1 MDCEVLLRVVPVTL
15 TTALAALTAVVTTV
29 SAHAAPVP
37 VDTPDPQ
44 STSMPDV
51 PGSDQAL
58 LSCPPLPDA
67 DNPLGPIP
75 PRDPLCGENDM
86 ELAGDIYLRSNAYR
100 RLSTI
105 YGPDVAVSLIGNNH
119 YQLRDHAGNLILGE
133 DRSTLHHVP
142 FGNEIVPPQGN
153 VSNLTPHE
161 QAIRAGMSRVTVGIM
176 QGVVYTGDLTDMS
189 AYLTTPI
196 GSLVVQAPGTGP
208 NPLEPGPGGER
219 QLQLLNNFQ
228 VLDTQG
234 RYVMGNTLTLGSPM
248 ALWPNAAVPCPQ
260 GTVPISQLPTRSQ
273 PGSAPIT
280 VADLPDP
287 VCKSP
292 ASVPITGFI
301 DDQPGQAAPGTTQ
314 PDPVQRQKDI
324 NDAYSAVGTQF
335 GLAVAVGGLIG
346 SMTGLVIGCLAG
358 GIGAGTAGTFS
369 AALAGTATGFAGGC
383 LTGAAILGA
392 MGGTIGSLAIGVPV
406 GVVSGVNAYNTL
418 RLQGDVA
425 RNPIS
430 APWESEPTARA
441 LTAVDARTRLV
452 TAGVSPEL
460 AAAVPAELAA
470 VVPDELIAT
479 VPTELAAAVSTMLT
493 QLLPEPRERSTQ
505 ETATA

>member
-1 MDCEVLLRVVPVTL
+1 MDCEVPLRVVPVAL
-15 TTALAALTAVVTTV
+15 TTALAALTAVTTAV
-29 SAHAAPVP
+29 CAHATPLA
-37 VDTPDPQ
+37 VDTPDPHPA
-44 STSMPDV
+44 SSPDS

-67 DNPLGPIP
+67 DDPLGPIP

-86 ELAGDIYLRSNAYR
+86 PLTGDVYLRSNAYR

-105 YGPDVAVSLIGNNH
+105 YGPDVAVSIIGNNH

-133 DRSTLHHVP
+133 DRRTLHHIP
-142 FGNEIVPPQGN
+142 FGSEIPPPPPGN
-153 VSNLTPHE
+153 TADLTPHE
-161 QAIRAGMSRVTVGIM
+161 QAIREGMSRVTVGVM
-176 QGVVYTGDLTDMS
+176 QGVVYTGDLSDMS

-196 GSLVVQAPGTGP
+196 GSLLVQAPGTGP
-208 NPLEPGPGGER
+208 DPLQPGPDGER

-228 VLDTQG
+228 VLDNQG

-248 ALWPNAAVPCPQ
+248 ALWPNAAVPCPL
-260 GTVPISQLPTRSQ
+260 GTVPISQLPTRSH
-273 PGSAPIT
+273 PSDTPIT
-280 VADLPDP
+280 SAEQLPDP
-287 VCKSP
+287 VCKAP
-292 ASVPITGFI
+292 ASVPITGFV
-301 DDQPGQAAPGTTQ
+301 DDQPGQPDQAAPQPGPKPQ

-335 GLAVAVGGLIG
+335 GLAVSVGGLLG
-346 SMTGLVIGCLAG
+346 GMTGLVIGCLAG

-406 GVVSGVNAYNTL
+406 GIISGVNAYNTL

-425 RNPIS
+425 RKPIAADT
-430 APWESEPTARA
+430 APEPAATQPSDVRSR
-441 LTAVDARTRLV
+441 LTA
-452 TAGVSPEL
+452 AGVPADL
-460 AAAVPAELAA
+460 AAAVPESATAATDQLLSAVPIELAA
-470 VVPDELIAT
+470 EALT
-479 VPTELAAAVSTMLT
+479 HLLAP
-493 QLLPEPRERSTQ
+493 QEPGR
-505 ETATA
+505 